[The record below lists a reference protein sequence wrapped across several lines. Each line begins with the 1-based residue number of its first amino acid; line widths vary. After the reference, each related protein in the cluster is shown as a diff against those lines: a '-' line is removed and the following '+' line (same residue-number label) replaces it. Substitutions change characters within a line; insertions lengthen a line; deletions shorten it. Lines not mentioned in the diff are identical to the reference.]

1 MKHRKMKNIFFDDK
15 LNVQIG
21 SLLLFL
27 FYGLKTICSIKQ
39 KRWGDTCYCQTVCKS
54 WNVKGD

>member
-27 FYGLKTICSIKQ
+27 FYGLKTIYRVVLLNK
-39 KRWGDTCYCQTVCKS
+39 
-54 WNVKGD
+54 KGGVTHVIVRLCVNRGM